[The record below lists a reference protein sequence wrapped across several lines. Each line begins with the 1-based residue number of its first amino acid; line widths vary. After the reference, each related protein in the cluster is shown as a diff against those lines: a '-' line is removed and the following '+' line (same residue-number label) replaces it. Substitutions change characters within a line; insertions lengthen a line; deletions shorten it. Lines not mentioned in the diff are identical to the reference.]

1 MANIQNLRPF
11 TSDQS
16 REEAAKNGKQ
26 GGIKS
31 GEVRRQ
37 KQQLRQIAQTII
49 DGEYNFDGEKLSGS
63 ELIAKKLVE
72 IINDTTHKHWFDV
85 IKILIQLTD
94 SDKNESQLE
103 LSEMVNNDA
112 IKNLQSDS
120 KWNTMFSL

>member
-37 KQQLRQIAQTII
+37 KQQLRQIVQTVL

-72 IINDTTHKHWFDV
+72 IVSDTSHKHWFDI
-85 IKILIQLTD
+85 IKMLIQLTD
-94 SDKNESQLE
+94 SDKSETQLE
-103 LSEMVNNDA
+103 LSEMLNHDTM
-112 IKNLQSDS
+112 KNLQLDS
-120 KWNTMFSL
+120 KWNNTFSL